1 MLRAPPSS
9 HPLSTL
15 FPNRPM
21 PRPDRPLP
29 DPAVRTVRPRT
40 IAIAGRPNVGKS
52 AIFNRIANKRIAIV
66 HSAVGV
72 TRDRLV
78 RDVEWEGVPFT
89 LIDTGG
95 INRARGENVD
105 GTFDA
110 GICEQAEAAL
120 LDAAA
125 VIFVVDIL
133 EGPTPQDAEVSRLL
147 HRTGLPV
154 FVAANKA
161 DTADKE
167 AGAAEFERFGFP
179 VFPVSA
185 LHHRG
190 FFELMDAALAALPPE
205 KEAEES
211 ESPGH
216 AGRPLRIAIVGRP
229 NAGKSSYVNRLLHEN
244 RVLVSD
250 VPGTTRDSIDV
261 SFAIGEGERRRE
273 YVLVDT
279 AGVRRQAKEDTAV
292 EYYSRIRMQESVERA
307 DVVMLMID
315 ATRGVGLLDKR
326 LAGLV
331 DENGKGCLV
340 AVNKWDLTKMTQEEF
355 GEALAKSLPFLS
367 HCPVVY
373 LSAKTGDNVRRCLAV
388 ADHVAGQMTRQLGT
402 GALNRAIEA
411 ALQAVSP
418 PSKNGKPLR
427 IYYGTQVCANP
438 VTIRLFVNEV
448 ARFPRNYRD
457 YLIHSLRRTFGLEGA
472 PVHLQLRERERSASK
487 NDRPTPPP
495 PRERRPS
502 PKPASKPR
510 NRKS

>member
-1 MLRAPPSS
+1 MSRSERPIPS
-9 HPLSTL
+9 
-15 FPNRPM
+15 
-21 PRPDRPLP
+21 
-29 DPAVRTVRPRT
+29 PAVRTVRPRT

-52 AIFNRIANKRIAIV
+52 AIFNRIAEERIAIV
-66 HSAVGV
+66 HSDVGV

-78 RDVEWEGVPFT
+78 RDVVWEGVPFT

-95 INRARGENVD
+95 INRTRGENVE

-125 VIFVVDIL
+125 VIFVVDII

-154 FVAANKA
+154 FIAANKA
-161 DTADKE
+161 DTPEKE
-167 AGAAEFERFGFP
+167 AGAAEFESFGFP

-185 LHHRG
+185 LHRRG
-190 FFELMDAALAALPPE
+190 FFELMDAALAALPPQE
-205 KEAEES
+205 QSPKSEVQGPES
-211 ESPGH
+211 GVQRPGI

-261 SFAIGEGERRRE
+261 SFSIGEGDGRRE

-292 EYYSRIRMQESVERA
+292 EYYSRIRMQESVEKA
-307 DVVMLMID
+307 DVAMLMLD

-326 LAGLV
+326 LAGLI
-331 DENGKGCLV
+331 DENSKGCLI

-355 GEALAKSLPFLS
+355 GAALAKTLPFLS

-373 LSAKTGDNVRRCLAV
+373 LSAKTGENVRRCLAV
-388 ADHVAGQMTRQLGT
+388 ADHVAKEMTRQLGT

-418 PSKNGKPLR
+418 PSKNGRPLR

-438 VTIRLFVNEV
+438 ITIRLFVNEV
-448 ARFPRNYRD
+448 ERFPRNYRD

-472 PVHLQLRERERSASK
+472 PIHLQLRERERSASK
-487 NDRPTPPP
+487 NALPAPPP
-495 PRERRPS
+495 ARGKRPRPPARR
-502 PKPASKPR
+502 
-510 NRKS
+510 